1 MNINK
6 NNFRGWTWNDR
17 KNRKKIELTVGL
29 PILKGEEIVWLALE
43 SLKNQINTDEFAW
56 ELIVIEEDGLSS
68 NQVKEYCGKMPGCS
82 KVTFVNAS
90 QDMGYYPKELMVGR
104 KSNITLLEKWITMTK
119 MADKNSRILVKH
131 AADCYSSLNRLNIH
145 YQNFK
150 NDDCYYSTQPKGNF
164 YCPKLDKYFLYDGKK
179 IEPYNWYKKALSFIN
194 NSTLQNSIMEN
205 ADWNSLIKF
214 NKNTKI
220 RTAHLNMALDIN
232 IVKKITIPKVPIFKG
247 IDSFLISCILLIAN
261 KDLGKK
267 KIIYTDDEIDKDN
280 WKYSLDTD
288 GYNSISLSRKTYYE
302 KVSKFGHCIPVDNG
316 NVQLNVPEY
325 IMDKLKLNVLKL
337 NVLKNSNNGFEGRF
351 YIYKYDKNTVY
362 KKIKYETRSQKI
374 LANKIKKKFLNYKN
388 IIENI
393 HKVNFLPSIKGYDVE
408 NDGSYKCKFINGYRL
423 DRIENLELETKEIY
437 KIKIEI
443 LKLKSILNENV
454 NKLSGDWA
462 LHNLIYSINDNK
474 IYNVDLEGF
483 FSYPSLP
490 TWGNINLINKWLDN
504 CIMKLNLKV

>member
-17 KNRKKIELTVGL
+17 KNTKKIELTVGL

-90 QDMGYYPKELMVGR
+90 QDMGYYPKEWMVGR
-104 KSNITLLEKWITMTK
+104 KSNITLLEKWITMAK

-179 IEPYNWYKKALSFIN
+179 IEPYNWYRIISKYMRNFN
-194 NSTLQNSIMEN
+194 NENSIIIN
-205 ADWNSLIKF
+205 GNINCLLRF
-214 NKNTKI
+214 NKNMKYRI
-220 RTAHLNMALDIN
+220 CHLNMALDIN
-232 IVKKITIPKVPIFKG
+232 IVKQITMPKVPKFKG
-247 IDSFLISCILLIAN
+247 IDTFLISCILLIVN

-288 GYNSISLSRKTYYE
+288 GYNSISLPRKTYYE
-302 KVSKFGHCIPVDNG
+302 KVSKFGHCIPIDNG
-316 NVQLNVPEY
+316 NVELNVPQY
-325 IMDKLKLNVLKL
+325 IMDKLKL
-337 NVLKNSNNGFEGRF
+337 
-351 YIYKYDKNTVY
+351 
-362 KKIKYETRSQKI
+362 
-374 LANKIKKKFLNYKN
+374 
-388 IIENI
+388 
-393 HKVNFLPSIKGYDVE
+393 
-408 NDGSYKCKFINGYRL
+408 
-423 DRIENLELETKEIY
+423 
-437 KIKIEI
+437 
-443 LKLKSILNENV
+443 
-454 NKLSGDWA
+454 
-462 LHNLIYSINDNK
+462 
-474 IYNVDLEGF
+474 
-483 FSYPSLP
+483 
-490 TWGNINLINKWLDN
+490 
-504 CIMKLNLKV
+504 MK